1 MNLPQLRDIS
11 EITEERTSFIKYRIL
26 EIDNIFSCLFITTIE
41 RLIIKKC
48 FSYAFEVFFGVL
60 LQVSECQEI
69 EIFEAY
75 KSTIALFTCTMQSK
89 KLTNFVMLQQKE
101 SFYQLINK
109 INQLIEY
116 EDCLTTIRIM
126 QEFLKKV
133 RIDVKIHDEIP
144 EYFEWT
150 SRFAINIAILNNRN
164 NYYLL
169 YELCDFMDDEAL
181 RIYEQERKIKLA
193 YEKRI
198 KIEEE
203 IKITREIEQQR
214 LKENDFMKIEEIFMI
229 SFLKKEIEIQ
239 KSEEQIMNIEEF
251 FSINFITTETSLE
264 NNNNAAMVKE
274 ENAMNEF
281 IYKQKE
287 FKEKEE
293 LNRRFREIQQ
303 MESEEFLQK
312 QFYLQEQ
319 QEKYESD
326 LLQALQVYEYKLN
339 EIELSE
345 KKRILRDL
353 SILTPSSPSFRLS
366 LSIPPCTSPLNL
378 VDCSP
383 ILLNRTNS
391 LTELQEAA
399 VDPDSLLQESQLLS
413 LLAITC
419 GSLFC
424 SKCHRML
431 KRSSL
436 FLKCSGCCDTAFLQ
450 ALPKSSNVRG
460 VEIPYGSQC
469 SCCSEVIVRG
479 EAVRCICCYIRNEF
493 FGDSSE
499 GGCAGCRSLEENS
512 WVDIC
517 IGKKNQ
523 VVYCGVCERYVNYWY
538 MIEVCMRCKERIC
551 LFCLRENPLIALS
564 LCSGCKSRRGL
575 NPINKRGR
583 THLFKV

>member
-1 MNLPQLRDIS
+1 MHL
-11 EITEERTSFIKYRIL
+11 KYFL
-26 EIDNIFSCLFITTIE
+26 E
-41 RLIIKKC
+41 
-48 FSYAFEVFFGVL
+48 Y
-60 LQVSECQEI
+60 
-69 EIFEAY
+69 Y

-287 FKEKEE
+287 FKE
-293 LNRRFREIQQ
+293 NF
-303 MESEEFLQK
+303 
-312 QFYLQEQ
+312 
-319 QEKYESD
+319 
-326 LLQALQVYEYKLN
+326 
-339 EIELSE
+339 
-345 KKRILRDL
+345 
-353 SILTPSSPSFRLS
+353 
-366 LSIPPCTSPLNL
+366 
-378 VDCSP
+378 
-383 ILLNRTNS
+383 
-391 LTELQEAA
+391 
-399 VDPDSLLQESQLLS
+399 
-413 LLAITC
+413 
-419 GSLFC
+419 
-424 SKCHRML
+424 
-431 KRSSL
+431 
-436 FLKCSGCCDTAFLQ
+436 
-450 ALPKSSNVRG
+450 
-460 VEIPYGSQC
+460 
-469 SCCSEVIVRG
+469 
-479 EAVRCICCYIRNEF
+479 
-493 FGDSSE
+493 
-499 GGCAGCRSLEENS
+499 
-512 WVDIC
+512 
-517 IGKKNQ
+517 
-523 VVYCGVCERYVNYWY
+523 
-538 MIEVCMRCKERIC
+538 
-551 LFCLRENPLIALS
+551 
-564 LCSGCKSRRGL
+564 
-575 NPINKRGR
+575 
-583 THLFKV
+583 